1 MAISS
6 EEAHASFKD
15 FMRSENKEIAEGKL
29 AVLEDTM
36 HIDVD
41 GFQFE
46 VVSKLTP
53 KQVRIAADIG
63 DDVKTYS
70 EIANVFARFMAD
82 IAVHPSMKNPSFW
95 LEYDN
100 ETGYLP
106 DIVNYILD
114 NSERQSP
121 AIKKFR

>member
-1 MAISS
+1 MAITS
-6 EEAHASFKD
+6 EDAHASFKD
-15 FMRSENKEIAEGKL
+15 FMRSENKDIAEGKL
-29 AVLEDTM
+29 AVLEDTI
-36 HIDVD
+36 HIDID

-53 KQVRIAADIG
+53 KQVRLAADIG
-63 DDVKTYS
+63 DDVSSYS
-70 EIANVFARFMAD
+70 EIAKVFSKFMASV
-82 IAVHPSMKNPSFW
+82 AVHPSMKDPSFW

-106 DIVNYILD
+106 DVVNFILD

-121 AIKKFR
+121 IIKKFR

>member
-53 KQVRIAADIG
+53 KQVRIAADIS
-63 DDVKTYS
+63 DDVKSYS

-82 IAVHPSMKNPSFW
+82 VSVHPSMKNQSFW

-121 AIKKFR
+121 TIKKFR

>member
-53 KQVRIAADIG
+53 KQVRIAADIS
-63 DDVKTYS
+63 DDVKSYS

-82 IAVHPSMKNPSFW
+82 IAVHPSMKAPSFW

-106 DIVNYILD
+106 DVVNYILD

>member
-53 KQVRIAADIG
+53 KQVRMAADIG
-63 DDVKTYS
+63 DDVTSYS
-70 EIANVFARFMAD
+70 EIANAFSKFMASV
-82 IAVHPSMKNPSFW
+82 AVHPSMKSQSFW

-114 NSERQSP
+114 NSERQAP
-121 AIKKFR
+121 VIKKFR

>member
-1 MAISS
+1 MAITS

-53 KQVRIAADIG
+53 KQVRIAADIS
-63 DDVKTYS
+63 DDVKSYT
-70 EIANVFARFMAD
+70 EIANVFAKFMAD
-82 IAVHPSMKNPSFW
+82 VSVHPSMKTPSFW

-106 DIVNYILD
+106 DVVNYILD

>member
-15 FMRSENKEIAEGKL
+15 FMRSENKEVSEGKL

-36 HIDVD
+36 RIDID

-53 KQVRIAADIG
+53 KQVRLAADIS
-63 DDVKTYS
+63 DDVKSYS
-70 EIANVFARFMAD
+70 EIAKVFAKFMASVS
-82 IAVHPSMKNPSFW
+82 VHPSMKDSSFW
-95 LEYDN
+95 LEYDD

-106 DIVNYILD
+106 DVVNYILD

-121 AIKKFR
+121 VIKKFR

>member
-1 MAISS
+1 MAITS

-53 KQVRIAADIG
+53 KQVRIAADIS
-63 DDVKTYS
+63 DDVKSYA

-82 IAVHPSMKNPSFW
+82 ISVHPSMKNPSFW

-106 DIVNYILD
+106 DVVNYILD

>member
-82 IAVHPSMKNPSFW
+82 ISVHPSMKNTSFW

-114 NSERQSP
+114 NSQRQSP
-121 AIKKFR
+121 VIKKFR

>member
-53 KQVRIAADIG
+53 KQVRIAADIS
-63 DDVKTYS
+63 DDVKSYT

-82 IAVHPSMKNPSFW
+82 IAVHPSMKNTSFW

-114 NSERQSP
+114 NSQRQSP
-121 AIKKFR
+121 VIKKFR

>member
-15 FMRSENKEIAEGKL
+15 FMKTENKEVAEGKL
-29 AVLEDTM
+29 AVLEETI
-36 HIDVD
+36 HIDLD

-46 VVSKLTP
+46 VASKLTP
-53 KQVRIAADIG
+53 KQVRLAADID
-63 DDVKTYS
+63 DDVSSYS
-70 EIANVFARFMAD
+70 EIADVFSKFMASVS
-82 IAVHPSMKNPSFW
+82 VHPSMKNPSFW
-95 LEYDN
+95 LEYDD

-106 DIVNYILD
+106 DIVNFILK

>member
-15 FMRSENKEIAEGKL
+15 FMRSENKEIVEGKL

-36 HIDVD
+36 RIDVD

-53 KQVRIAADIG
+53 KQVRIAADIS
-63 DDVKTYS
+63 DDVKSYT

-82 IAVHPSMKNPSFW
+82 ISVHPSMKNTSFW

-114 NSERQSP
+114 NSQRQSP
-121 AIKKFR
+121 VIKKFR

>member
-15 FMRSENKEIAEGKL
+15 FMRSENHEIAEGKL

-53 KQVRIAADIG
+53 KQVRIAADIS
-63 DDVKTYS
+63 DDVKSYT
-70 EIANVFARFMAD
+70 EIANVFAKFMAD
-82 IAVHPSMKNPSFW
+82 VSVHPSMKNPSFW

-114 NSERQSP
+114 NSQRQSP
-121 AIKKFR
+121 VIKKFR

>member
-1 MAISS
+1 
-6 EEAHASFKD
+6 
-15 FMRSENKEIAEGKL
+15 MRSENREIAEGKL

-36 HIDVD
+36 HIDVH

-53 KQVRIAADIG
+53 KQVRIAADIS
-63 DDVKTYS
+63 DDVKSYT

-82 IAVHPSMKNPSFW
+82 ISIHPSMKNESFW
-95 LEYDN
+95 LEYDY

-106 DIVNYILD
+106 DVVNYILD

>member
-15 FMRSENKEIAEGKL
+15 FMKTENRSVAEGKL

-53 KQVRIAADIG
+53 KQVRIAADIS
-63 DDVKTYS
+63 DDVKSYS
-70 EIANVFARFMAD
+70 EIANVFAKFMAD
-82 IAVHPSMKNPSFW
+82 VSVHPSMKNPSFW

-106 DIVNYILD
+106 DVVNYILD

>member
-15 FMRSENKEIAEGKL
+15 FMKSENKEIAEGKL

-53 KQVRIAADIG
+53 KQVRIAADIS
-63 DDVKTYS
+63 DDVKSYS
-70 EIANVFARFMAD
+70 EIANVFAKFMAD
-82 IAVHPSMKNPSFW
+82 VSVHPSMKNPSFW

-106 DIVNYILD
+106 DVVNYILD

>member
-53 KQVRIAADIG
+53 KQVRIAADIS
-63 DDVKTYS
+63 DDVKSYT

-82 IAVHPSMKNPSFW
+82 VSVHPSMKNPSFW

-106 DIVNYILD
+106 DVVNYILD

>member
-15 FMRSENKEIAEGKL
+15 FMRSENHEIAEGKL

-53 KQVRIAADIG
+53 KQVRIAADIS
-63 DDVKTYS
+63 DDVKSYS

-82 IAVHPSMKNPSFW
+82 ISVHPSMKNESFW

>member
-53 KQVRIAADIG
+53 KQVRIAADIS
-63 DDVKTYS
+63 DDVKSYS

-82 IAVHPSMKNPSFW
+82 ISVHPSMKNPSFW

>member
-53 KQVRIAADIG
+53 KQVRIAADIS
-63 DDVKTYS
+63 DDVKSYN

-82 IAVHPSMKNPSFW
+82 VSVHPSMKNPSFW

-106 DIVNYILD
+106 DVVNYILD

>member
-15 FMRSENKEIAEGKL
+15 FMKTENRCVAEGKL

-53 KQVRIAADIG
+53 KQVRIAADIS
-63 DDVKTYS
+63 DDVKSYS
-70 EIANVFARFMAD
+70 EIANVFAKFMAD
-82 IAVHPSMKNPSFW
+82 VSVHPSMKNPSFW

-106 DIVNYILD
+106 DVVNYILD

>member
-15 FMRSENKEIAEGKL
+15 FMKSENKEVSEGKL
-29 AVLEDTM
+29 AVLEDTL
-36 HIDVD
+36 HVDVD

-53 KQVRIAADIG
+53 KQVRLAADIG
-63 DDVKTYS
+63 DNVTSYS
-70 EIANVFARFMAD
+70 EIANVFAKFMASVS
-82 IAVHPSMKNPSFW
+82 VHPSMKNPSFW
-95 LEYDN
+95 LEYDD

-106 DIVNYILD
+106 DIVSYILD
-114 NSERQSP
+114 NSERQAP
-121 AIKKFR
+121 VIKKFR

>member
-15 FMRSENKEIAEGKL
+15 FMRSENKEVSEGKL

-36 HIDVD
+36 RIDID

-53 KQVRIAADIG
+53 KQVRLAADIS
-63 DDVKTYS
+63 DDVKSYS
-70 EIANVFARFMAD
+70 EIAKVFAKFMASVS
-82 IAVHPSMKNPSFW
+82 VHLSMKDPSFW
-95 LEYDN
+95 LEYDD

-106 DIVNYILD
+106 DVVNYILD

-121 AIKKFR
+121 VIKKFR